1 MLSKEYLLC
10 VTGEM
15 LDKIF
20 LMENVGKIIRYI

>member
-20 LMENVGKIIRYI
+20 LMENVGKMIRYI